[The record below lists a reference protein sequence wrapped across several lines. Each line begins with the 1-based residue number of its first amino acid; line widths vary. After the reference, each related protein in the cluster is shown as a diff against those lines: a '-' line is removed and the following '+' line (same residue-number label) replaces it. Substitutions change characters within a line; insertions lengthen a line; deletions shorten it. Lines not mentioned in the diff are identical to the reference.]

1 MIEVLMILFSVLNFF
16 IIFNSPVFFF
26 NKRKYYFREI
36 NLFDIMI
43 VNSIIYINLLLLL
56 SFFPINSNS
65 FFLIISLV
73 SYLFFFLNFKN
84 YLNFFKKNLI
94 IFSLFFFILFCLFIK
109 IAYDPILA
117 WDGAHHWLMKAKV
130 FFDGGYIKNIKGVMM
145 DHYPHLGTYL
155 WAFFWKNSYM
165 QIEYFGR
172 FVFIFLFI
180 ISFFSCFYNFPSYSK
195 LTKCCLI
202 LILIYLT
209 TDLLL
214 LKGYQEYLLFFSF
227 YACSRI
233 FITFE
238 RSILKKK
245 NNNLFY
251 LLLFGLTTNIFLWT
265 KQEGFFHFFIINAI
279 FLFHSKLRFSYKF
292 IYIFL
297 FVFFITF
304 FLFIKNY
311 FFDSFHFTEDIIKP
325 SLLEN
330 LKPNIL
336 ATKLLLITKYICIS
350 IFKNPIW
357 LVIMFST
364 FFLFKTES
372 GKRYLKKNFFIV
384 TFLFLEFGLVYGIF
398 IFQSADLKWLLPLTF
413 SRVFFPLSGFLIF
426 IIYDFCNKFKNHFS
440 T

>member
-1 MIEVLMILFSVLNFF
+1 MIEVFMILFSVFNFF
-16 IIFNSPVFFF
+16 IFFNNPVVFF
-26 NKRKYYFREI
+26 NKKKSYFREI

-43 VNSIIYINLLLLL
+43 VNSVIYINLLLCF
-56 SFFPINSNS
+56 SFFPINSNYI
-65 FFLIISLV
+65 FLIISLA
-73 SYLFFFLNFKN
+73 SYLLFFLKFKN
-84 YLNFFKKNLI
+84 YFDLFKKNLI

-145 DHYPHLGTYL
+145 DYYPHLGTYL

-172 FVFIFLFI
+172 FVFIFLFV
-180 ISFFSCFYNFPSYSK
+180 ISFFSCFYNFQSYSK
-195 LTKCCLI
+195 LTKCSLI

-233 FITFE
+233 FIIFE
-238 RSILKKK
+238 RSVLSEE

-279 FLFHSKLRFSYKF
+279 FLIHSKIKFSYKF

-297 FVFFITF
+297 LVALIIV
-304 FLFIKNY
+304 FLFIKSY
-311 FFDSFHFTEDIIKP
+311 FFGHFHFHEDVIKP

-336 ATKLLLITKYICIS
+336 VTKLLLITKYIFIS

-357 LVIMFST
+357 LVILFST
-364 FFLFKTES
+364 LFLFKTEA
-372 GKRYLKKNFFIV
+372 GIRYLKKNFFIV
-384 TFLFLEFGLVYGIF
+384 TFLFLEFGLVYAIF

-413 SRVFFPLSGFLIF
+413 SRVFFPISGFLIF
-426 IIYDFCNKFKNHFS
+426 IVYDFCSKFKNYFS
-440 T
+440 V